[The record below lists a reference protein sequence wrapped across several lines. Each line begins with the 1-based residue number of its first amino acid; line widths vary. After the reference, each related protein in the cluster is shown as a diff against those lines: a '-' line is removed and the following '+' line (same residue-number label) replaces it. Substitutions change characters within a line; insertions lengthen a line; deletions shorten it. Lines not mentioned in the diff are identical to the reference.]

1 MPSTTDQ
8 RHRQT
13 RRALR
18 GAAVVATA
26 FVGMLVLAACG
37 GDKDSA
43 EPTAASSTASAK
55 STVSKAAA
63 ASADPTAAAKDRV
76 VAAFQGLVNAETAG
90 FAKATFEG
98 TGIEHYASGQVLA
111 DDKKTL
117 LINRAN
123 DVVTKGKPAFSVI
136 KTTVDLSV
144 TPHRAALTACW
155 DDTKWTP
162 VKKTTGKSV
171 AAPNQ
176 AKRYVV
182 NSKLRTIGTRWVV
195 TDSTAARDQ
204 SC

>member
-18 GAAVVATA
+18 GAAVAASA

-43 EPTAASSTASAK
+43 EPAAASTSARSTA
-55 STVSKAAA
+55 SKAAA
-63 ASADPTAAAKDRV
+63 ASPDPTAAAKDRV
-76 VAAFQGLVNAETAG
+76 EAAFQGLVDAETAG

-98 TGIEHYASGQVLA
+98 TDIEQYASGQVLS
-111 DDKKTL
+111 DGKKTL

-123 DVVTKGKPAFSVI
+123 GIVTKGKPTFTVTR
-136 KTTVDLSV
+136 TTVDLSV
-144 TPHRAALTACW
+144 SPHRAALAVCW
-155 DDTKWTP
+155 DDTNWTP
-162 VKKTTGKSV
+162 VKKATGKSV

-176 AKRYVV
+176 AQRYVV

-204 SC
+204 TC

>member
-18 GAAVVATA
+18 GAAVAATA

-43 EPTAASSTASAK
+43 EPAAASSSAK
-55 STVSKAAA
+55 STVSKAGA
-63 ASADPTAAAKDRV
+63 ASPDPTTAAKDKV
-76 VAAFQGLVNAETAG
+76 EAAFQGLVGAETAG

-117 LINRAN
+117 LINRTN
-123 DVVTKGKPAFSVI
+123 DVVTKGKPAFTVT

-144 TPHRAALTACW
+144 SPHRAALTVCW
-155 DDTKWTP
+155 DDTNWTP
-162 VKKTTGKSV
+162 VKKATGKSV

>member
-1 MPSTTDQ
+1 M
-8 RHRQT
+8 
-13 RRALR
+13 A
-18 GAAVVATA
+18 ATA

-43 EPTAASSTASAK
+43 EPAAASTSAR

-63 ASADPTAAAKDRV
+63 ASPDPTAAAKDRV
-76 VAAFQGLVNAETAG
+76 EAAFQGLVDAETAG

-98 TGIEHYASGQVLA
+98 TDIEQYASGQVLS
-111 DDKKTL
+111 DGKKTL

-123 DVVTKGKPAFSVI
+123 GIVTEGKPTFTVTR
-136 KTTVDLSV
+136 TTVDLSV
-144 TPHRAALTACW
+144 SPHRAALAVCW
-155 DDTKWTP
+155 DDTNWTP
-162 VKKTTGKSV
+162 VKKATGKSV

-176 AKRYVV
+176 AQRYVV

-204 SC
+204 TC

>member
-1 MPSTTDQ
+1 MRKHSVP
-8 RHRQT
+8 R
-13 RRALR
+13 LPN
-18 GAAVVATA
+18 GAVAQ
-26 FVGMLVLAACG
+26 GSQKDYGNLV
-37 GDKDSA
+37 D
-43 EPTAASSTASAK
+43 
-55 STVSKAAA
+55 
-63 ASADPTAAAKDRV
+63 
-76 VAAFQGLVNAETAG
+76 AETAG
-90 FAKATFEG
+90 LAKATFEG
-98 TGIEHYASGQVLA
+98 TDIEHYASGQVLA

-123 DVVTKGKPAFSVI
+123 DVVTKGKSAFTVT

-144 TPHRAALTACW
+144 TPHRGALTVCW
-155 DDTKWTP
+155 DDTNWTP
-162 VKKTTGKSV
+162 VKKATGKSV

>member
-1 MPSTTDQ
+1 MPSTTTDKT
-8 RHRQT
+8 HRQV
-13 RRALR
+13 RRVHR
-18 GAAVVATA
+18 GAVVAAAVVIGVFA
-26 FVGMLVLAACG
+26 LAACA

-43 EPTAASSTASAK
+43 EPASVSKAPKSTASK
-55 STVSKAAA
+55 VAA
-63 ASADPTAAAKDRV
+63 ASPNPTAAAQDKV
-76 VAAFQGLVNAETAG
+76 AAAFQGLVDAETAG

-123 DVVTKGKPAFSVI
+123 GIVTQGKPAFTVT

-144 TPHRAALTACW
+144 SPHRGALTVCW
-155 DDTKWTP
+155 DDTGWTP
-162 VKKTTGKSV
+162 VKKATGKSV
-171 AAPNQ
+171 AAPDQ
-176 AKRYVV
+176 AQRYVV

-195 TDSTAARDQ
+195 TDSTATRDQ

>member
-8 RHRQT
+8 RRRQN
-13 RRALR
+13 RRAR
-18 GAAVVATA
+18 QGGAVAAAVFAGVLA
-26 FVGMLVLAACG
+26 LAACG

-43 EPTAASSTASAK
+43 EPAATPSTAQ
-55 STVSKAAA
+55 AA
-63 ASADPTAAAKDRV
+63 ASKVAAVSPDATAAAKDKV
-76 VAAFQGLVNAETAG
+76 TAAFQGLVDAETAG

-98 TGIEHYASGQVLA
+98 TDIEHYASGQVLA
-111 DDKKTL
+111 DGKKTL

-123 DVVTKGKPAFSVI
+123 GIVTQGKPAFTVT

-144 TPHRAALTACW
+144 SPHRAELAVCW
-155 DDTKWTP
+155 DDTNWMP
-162 VKKTTGKSV
+162 VKKATGRSV

-176 AKRYVV
+176 AQRYVV

-204 SC
+204 TC